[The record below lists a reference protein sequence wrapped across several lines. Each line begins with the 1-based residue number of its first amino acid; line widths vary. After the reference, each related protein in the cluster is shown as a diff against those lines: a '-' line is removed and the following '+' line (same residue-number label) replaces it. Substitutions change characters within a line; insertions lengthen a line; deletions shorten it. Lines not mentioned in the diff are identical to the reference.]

1 MSISDL
7 LQMIRR
13 RIVTAV
19 ITFVV
24 VCAAIVAYTFL
35 APAKYTATSEVYAS
49 YNVSVADATQNS
61 SAMNSGAAYLST
73 QIQTYPQ
80 LAKTEAVLDPVISE
94 LGLNLTADD
103 LAGMIT
109 VSNPT
114 NTFMVDISVESKDAQ
129 QSSDIANAVAK
140 SLSNYVTSSASGN
153 DAAPQK
159 QKSPVQLDVV
169 KKASV
174 PTQQSSPNVP
184 MFLAAAIVLGVVAGI
199 GAALLKDMLNTKVD
213 SSDDVRSITHA
224 SSLGTIAQNS
234 SLDES
239 RPVIVAQP
247 AGREAE
253 EFRRIRTN
261 LSFLTTDENE
271 HGRLIVITSTDPSE
285 GKTTISSNI
294 AVALAEE
301 GKRVLL
307 IDADLRHP
315 SVAHKLGIEGHVG
328 LSHVLSG
335 QATPKDVVQKYWKQ
349 NLHILPAGKRPA
361 NASILLNSH
370 LMTELV
376 NQALTQYDYVL
387 IDTAPLSVS
396 NDATVFGR
404 MAGGLV
410 LVTGKG
416 VVEKKELQNTMQSLK
431 TAEVPILGFV
441 FNFADPKKT
450 HSKNYYYYY
459 YEDDKKGHGRKK
471 RKR

>member
-1 MSISDL
+1 M
-7 LQMIRR
+7 M
-13 RIVTAV
+13 
-19 ITFVV
+19 
-24 VCAAIVAYTFL
+24 
-35 APAKYTATSEVYAS
+35 PPKYTATSEVFAT
-49 YNVSVADATQNS
+49 YNGQGTTAQNTTYEMS
-61 SAMNSGAAYLST
+61 TGANYLLT
-73 QIQTYPQ
+73 QIKTYPQ
-80 LAKTEAVLDPVISE
+80 LAKTEAVLNPVIQD
-94 LGLNLTADD
+94 LGLDLSASQ
-103 LAGMIT
+103 LAGM
-109 VSNPT
+109 VSVTNPS

-129 QSSDIANAVAK
+129 QSADIANSVAK
-140 SLSNYVTSSASGN
+140 SLSDQVSSSLYSGE
-153 DAAPQK
+153 AK
-159 QKSPVQLDVV
+159 KSPVQLSVV
-169 KKASV
+169 QKAQT

-184 MFLAAAIVLGVVAGI
+184 MYLLIGVVFGLI
-199 GAALLKDMLNTKVD
+199 AAVGVALIKDIVNTKVD
-213 SSDDVRSITHA
+213 TSDDVRALTRA
-224 SSLGTIAQNS
+224 SSLGTVAANAT
-234 SLDES
+234 LDES
-239 RPVIVAQP
+239 RPIIVAQP
-247 AGREAE
+247 ASREAE

-261 LSFLTTDENE
+261 LSFLITDKNE
-271 HGRLIVITSTDPSE
+271 QGRLIVITSTDPSE
-285 GKTTISSNI
+285 GKTTISSNT

-370 LMTELV
+370 IMTELI
-376 NQALTQYDYVL
+376 NQALTQYDYV
-387 IDTAPLSVS
+387 ITDTAPLSVA

-410 LVTGKG
+410 LVVGKD
-416 VVEKKELQNTMQSLK
+416 VVEKKELQSTAQALK

-459 YEDDKKGHGRKK
+459 YEDDKKGGRGKK
-471 RKR
+471 RRRR

>member
-1 MSISDL
+1 
-7 LQMIRR
+7 MIRR
-13 RIVTAV
+13 RIITAI
-19 ITFVV
+19 ITFAV
-24 VCAAIVAYTFL
+24 VCGAVVAYTFL

-73 QIQTYPQ
+73 QIQTYP
-80 LAKTEAVLDPVISE
+80 LLVKTEAVLDPVISD
-94 LGLNLTADD
+94 LGLNYTADQ
-103 LAGMIT
+103 LASMIT

-114 NTFMVDISVESKDAQ
+114 NSFMVDISVESKDAQ

-140 SLSNYVTSSASGN
+140 SLSEYVSSSASGDN
-153 DAAPQK
+153 KTQQPQ
-159 QKSPVQLDVV
+159 QKSPVQLSVV

-174 PTQQSSPNVP
+174 PSQQSSPNIP
-184 MFLAAAIVLGVVAGI
+184 MFLAAAVVLGIVAGI
-199 GAALLKDMLNTKVD
+199 GVALLKDMLNTKVD

-224 SSLGTIAQNS
+224 SSLGTIPQNAT
-234 SLDES
+234 LDES

-387 IDTAPLSVS
+387 IDTAPLSVA

-450 HSKNYYYYY
+450 HSKNYYY
-459 YEDDKKGHGRKK
+459 
-471 RKR
+471 